1 MAILFGSEKLLPAGG
16 GDEQQQMSNRRNYEQ
31 QGHSSQSQGVSNV
44 EADISTSQLSQQ
56 TGTIRACSR
65 AKWSHQMKLFLIQ
78 QLKDHDVPGFRTH
91 NAWSKDAWTS
101 IVSQLNCKFGV
112 SLTVNQVKQKEQ
124 DLKKDYRSVKDLV
137 TESGFGWDNERM
149 MVDAPDSVW
158 DTFAARKKSKDA
170 LQWRDK
176 SFPYYDELAALYDG
190 RYAEGRTRRGMDYYA
205 SKAHNAFISVDEKKE
220 EIDRFAAIE
229 EKKLEDPYSIN
240 KCITALEGLDGLQTS
255 DILMA
260 SDIFQSKDNRE
271 IFLSYSSDALRLA
284 WITREIARTN
294 PNYQL

>member
-1 MAILFGSEKLLPAGG
+1 
-16 GDEQQQMSNRRNYEQ
+16 
-31 QGHSSQSQGVSNV
+31 
-44 EADISTSQLSQQ
+44 
-56 TGTIRACSR
+56 
-65 AKWSHQMKLFLIQ
+65 
-78 QLKDHDVPGFRTH
+78 
-91 NAWSKDAWTS
+91 
-101 IVSQLNCKFGV
+101 
-112 SLTVNQVKQKEQ
+112 
-124 DLKKDYRSVKDLV
+124 
-137 TESGFGWDNERM
+137 
-149 MVDAPDSVW
+149 
-158 DTFAARKKSKDA
+158 
-170 LQWRDK
+170 
-176 SFPYYDELAALYDG
+176 
-190 RYAEGRTRRGMDYYA
+190 MDYYA
-205 SKAHNAFISVDEKKE
+205 SKAHNAFISVDEKVDSYQTASPSLQGPGESGLCFSVEEEVEDKKLDSAQQPSTPVQHIKSTPMPTQSFHEKPSNKRPKKQKITTEPVDGFHEKYLQLKKE